1 MWDWKAQRHLSFL
14 TSLNKE
20 LETELS
26 FRDER
31 CEGQPPQDPEK
42 MDSFHDF
49 HSLDFLLSILE
60 MISKQF
66 LKTDKIA
73 DVNNISNRT
82 HLPKYAN
89 DSSQMARCLKMF
101 TQYMNEFT
109 PTRQLR
115 N

>member
-1 MWDWKAQRHLSFL
+1 MQGLGPTRS
-14 TSLNKE
+14 
-20 LETELS
+20 
-26 FRDER
+26 
-31 CEGQPPQDPEK
+31 EK

-49 HSLDFLLSILE
+49 HSLDFLLSISE
-60 MISKQF
+60 TISKQF
-66 LKTDKIA
+66 LKRDKIA
-73 DVNNISNRT
+73 DINNISYRT

-89 DSSQMARCLKMF
+89 DSSQMTRSLKMF